1 MNFLIT
7 GGNGFIAR
15 ELTGFL
21 KEDGHQILS
30 LPRQNLDVCD
40 FKQVNNFFLNHPIDI
55 VIHTAIKGG
64 RRLREDL
71 PSDVFDNL
79 IMFNNLAV
87 NSHQFKL
94 MINVGSGAA
103 FDRTKSNL
111 FTREARIW
119 ERNPRDYYGLS
130 KNLIA
135 KRIVN
140 LNSNIVN
147 LRLFGCFGKKEK
159 ETRLF
164 KSAITN
170 FNAGKA
176 AILHQDKLMDYFY
189 VGDLYHVICH
199 YVQNYDSLAFK
210 DINLCYSQK
219 KTLREMVFL
228 IKNLTGT
235 HSDVIIEKKEMG
247 LPYAGSS
254 ERLNSFNLP
263 LVGLERGIKEML
275 EDYET

>member
-7 GGNGFIAR
+7 GGNGFLAR
-15 ELTGFL
+15 ELTDFL
-21 KEDGHQILS
+21 KNDGHLVLS
-30 LPRQNLDVCD
+30 PPRESLDVCD
-40 FKQVNNFFLNHPIDI
+40 FKQVDNFFLNHPIDV

-64 RRLREDL
+64 KRFRKDL

-79 IMFNNLAV
+79 IMFNNLARY
-87 NSHQFKL
+87 SHQFKL
-94 MINVGSGAA
+94 MINVCSGAA
-103 FDRTKSNL
+103 FDRTKSIL
-111 FTREARIW
+111 FIGEKALF
-119 ERNPRDYYGLS
+119 ERNPKDYYGLS

-164 KSAITN
+164 KSTITN
-170 FNAGKA
+170 LNAGKPV
-176 AILHQDKLMDYFY
+176 ILHQDKLMDYFY
-189 VGDLYHVICH
+189 VGDLYRVVCH
-199 YVQNYDSLAFK
+199 YVQNYDSLPFK
-210 DINLCYSQK
+210 DVNLCYSTK
-219 KTLREMVFL
+219 KTLKEMIFL

-235 HSDVIIEKKEMG
+235 AADVIIEKKEMG
-247 LPYAGSS
+247 LSYTGSS
-254 ERLNSFNLP
+254 EKLNSFNLP

-275 EDYET
+275 ENYET